1 MKREQGVRD
10 PVGAGVVHG
19 RATLDRR
26 CISFKR
32 YMYAGHSTADG
43 RQHSHLTCA
52 MCSPSIL
59 PSFPPPLSL
68 SSSSS
73 SSSSLTSVLS
83 QARHFSTL
91 LYSSP
96 AQSVIRRKESFEQTF
111 LPVDYMYMPR
121 LLCSIQMTMRKIL
134 ERREVS
140 SLYWYPNYRPSS
152 LRSGLLTLP
161 FPLNTPQLRIN
172 RKPNSIL
179 LFPFLGASH

>member
-1 MKREQGVRD
+1 
-10 PVGAGVVHG
+10 
-19 RATLDRR
+19 
-26 CISFKR
+26 
-32 YMYAGHSTADG
+32 MYAGHSTADG

-59 PSFPPPLSL
+59 PSFPPLLSL
-68 SSSSS
+68 

-83 QARHFSTL
+83 RARHFSTL

-96 AQSVIRRKESFEQTF
+96 AQSVIRRKETSEQTF
-111 LPVDYMYMPR
+111 LPVDYMYMLP
-121 LLCSIQMTMRKIL
+121 CSIQMTMRKIL

-172 RKPNSIL
+172 KKPNSIL

>member
-1 MKREQGVRD
+1 MYILQE
-10 PVGAGVVHG
+10 
-19 RATLDRR
+19 
-26 CISFKR
+26 

-52 MCSPSIL
+52 MRYPSML
-59 PSFPPPLSL
+59 LSFPPPLSL

-73 SSSSLTSVLS
+73 SSSLTSVLS
-83 QARHFSTL
+83 RARHFATL

-96 AQSVIRRKESFEQTF
+96 AQSVIGRKETFEQTF
-111 LPVDYMYMPR
+111 LPVDYMYMLPY
-121 LLCSIQMTMRKIL
+121 SIQMTMRKTL

-140 SLYWYPNYRPSS
+140 GLYWYPNYRPSS

-172 RKPNSIL
+172 KKPNSIL
-179 LFPFLGASH
+179 LFLFLGASH